1 MSEQRIIRRYSHSF
15 KQHIIGLIESGQ
27 LTIEQARQRYD
38 IRGGST
44 IQGWLKSYGRYQ
56 LLSRKVRIEMPD
68 EVDQIKALKKEN
80 RTLESALAQ
89 SQVKILALEA
99 LIAEVEAD
107 LKIDV
112 KKSTGHGRSP
122 QR

>member
-27 LTIEQARQRYD
+27 LTIEQTRQRYD
-38 IRGGST
+38 IRGSST
-44 IQGWLKSYGRYQ
+44 IQGWLKSYGRYE

-107 LKIDV
+107 LKIDI
-112 KKSTGHGRSP
+112 KKSTGHGRSLK
-122 QR
+122 R